1 SPKDIPDS
9 VAQGSATASKVLAL
23 MSKDKLLTDP
33 IVAKVDQI
41 RCIGC
46 NKCIMVCP
54 FKAIEELSLK
64 DRNVVQVIESVCK
77 GCGLCEATCPIDAI
91 SLSGFTDE
99 MILEELNAFSLF

>member
-1 SPKDIPDS
+1 
-9 VAQGSATASKVLAL
+9 

-33 IVAKVDQI
+33 IVAQVDQI

-46 NKCIMVCP
+46 NKCLMVCP
-54 FKAIEELSLK
+54 FRAIEELSLR
-64 DRNVVQVIESVCK
+64 DRKVVQVIESVCK